1 MKDSHNLRQFL
12 ILNAKEKY
20 FVVNITG
27 QFTVPIPDVLSTS
40 YLRNFELYSHI
51 VRVFKLYHC
60 VKNAGQKGQF
70 VEKAKQGNEHLGL

>member
-1 MKDSHNLRQFL
+1 M
-12 ILNAKEKY
+12 ILK
-20 FVVNITG
+20 T
-27 QFTVPIPDVLSTS
+27 IPDNSALTVNTS